1 MDIANDLFYTLLV
14 LVSTRRVLV
23 SLKKVSQLDFAGSIK
38 KGRGVESQS
47 RKSNA
52 TKGFF

>member
-1 MDIANDLFYTLLV
+1 MDIANDLFYTFLV

-23 SLKKVSQLDFAGSIK
+23 LLKKVSQLDFAGSIK

-52 TKGFF
+52 AKGFF